1 MIFIL
6 SKTYIFINIKKRH
19 YKLYFFSQNMYRT
32 FAPAEAP
39 NNNPFADS
47 YDKQFKRD
55 VENGEFNDLRQWPA
69 YIKKLSDETLKKYKG
84 KTKFK
89 FLNKKIE
96 LELDRRQ
103 IPGLWA
109 RYIAPL
115 YTVGIKNIKEW
126 AKEAKKLKLSS
137 VDQIKAFVQ
146 SKLGDAAV
154 VATAMDGHFR
164 YAEAEF
170 QPGVELAAVVI
181 AILFMNSMIIWMD
194 VIRAKV
200 RGISEQQINIMAT
213 ALHVL
218 LDFLTQ

>member
-1 MIFIL
+1 
-6 SKTYIFINIKKRH
+6 
-19 YKLYFFSQNMYRT
+19 MYRT

-39 NNNPFADS
+39 NPSLFADS
-47 YDKQFKRD
+47 YDIQFERD
-55 VENGEFNDLRQWPA
+55 VKKGKFDDLRQWPA
-69 YIKKLSDETLKKYKG
+69 YIKKLSDETLEKYKG
-84 KTKFK
+84 KAKFP

-146 SKLGDAAV
+146 SKLGGAAV
-154 VATAMDGHFR
+154 ATK
-164 YAEAEF
+164 EAGRFMASETEF
-170 QPGVELAAVVI
+170 QTGEMVVGAVVFAI
-181 AILFMNSMIIWMD
+181 ACIVSQKIWMNI
-194 VIRAKV
+194 IRDNV
-200 RGISEQQINIMAT
+200 RGFSEEQIAMLAGVIGT
-213 ALHVL
+213 IFLLHEG
-218 LDFLTQ
+218 

>member
-1 MIFIL
+1 
-6 SKTYIFINIKKRH
+6 
-19 YKLYFFSQNMYRT
+19 MYRT

-39 NNNPFADS
+39 NPSLFADS
-47 YDKQFKRD
+47 YDIQFERD
-55 VENGEFNDLRQWPA
+55 VKKGTEDDLRQWPA
-69 YIKKLSDETLKKYKG
+69 YIKKLSDETLNRYKG
-84 KTKFK
+84 KAKFP

-146 SKLGDAAV
+146 SKLGGAVSATKEVGRFMASETEFQTGQMVVGAV
-154 VATAMDGHFR
+154 VFA
-164 YAEAEF
+164 
-170 QPGVELAAVVI
+170 I
-181 AILFMNSMIIWMD
+181 ACIVSQKIWMD
-194 VIRAKV
+194 ILRDNV
-200 RGISEQQINIMAT
+200 RGFSEEQIAMLAGVIGT
-213 ALHVL
+213 ILVL
-218 LDFLTQ
+218 